1 MSVNIT
7 ILQEE
12 KEKIVE
18 KSVTALRNLMDDYD
32 AYAKKLKERIEGGH
46 EEIEDKEHE
55 DEEDKKS
62 QSPENNRRDKGKRRD
77 NSDSDDD
84 HNE

>member
-1 MSVNIT
+1 M
-7 ILQEE
+7 LEE

-18 KSVTALRNLMDDYD
+18 RSSQTLQTLVDEYD

-46 EEIEDKEHE
+46 EIEDK
-55 DEEDKKS
+55 DNDDEDKKS
-62 QSPENNRRDKGKRRD
+62 QSPENKKRGKRHD

-84 HNE
+84 Q